1 MRTCGILFF
10 LSFSV
15 FAQEPDFHYKA
26 FSIKVDSVTSG
37 VEEQKIQATYRS
49 DKDPVKQ
56 ALLKKAMQDYRWL
69 NGLRNNRKV
78 ILVNIS
84 AAQLRVFEDVLVVP

>member
-37 VEEQKIQATYRS
+37 VEVRKIQAVLALE
-49 DKDPVKQ
+49 KDLEPI
-56 ALLKKAMQDYRWL
+56 LPGLPAMTSTCP
-69 NGLRNNRKV
+69 N
-78 ILVNIS
+78 
-84 AAQLRVFEDVLVVP
+84 VFL